1 MSTEE
6 CVAESLIEF
15 EPNTKNADTKHLG
28 PQLLY
33 ANTTDACIADV
44 VSDVVGKRLQRRKQ
58 AHYICI

>member
-1 MSTEE
+1 VSTEE

-15 EPNTKNADTKHLG
+15 EPNPKNADTKHLG

-44 VSDVVGKRLQRRKQ
+44 VSDVVGKRLQL
-58 AHYICI
+58 AS